1 MPSNFVNPPSA
12 NLNEFLRKNG
22 NNTAHIAIGAY
33 APQDDGATTGP
44 LFETNAGAAT
54 VLTVEEPSTTSEG
67 VNGLFLKVTN
77 NPASIPTSTSPY
89 GAVIDVEYN
98 ADGTTGNTAQLGPT
112 GAVVTVNVNSNEV
125 GDKTS
130 AYGLFTQVNNNG
142 NAPIGIMSSIYTND
156 STSGTGDLTAEYNG
170 LNQNFYQGSSGTTAE
185 VCGVAVGVDAAAGT
199 VALYQGVKVFGPNM
213 IGGAVTRS
221 YGVWI
226 EECAGNDPENPIVTA
241 YQIYSDGKSP
251 SFFAGPLSASQFGA
265 STIYS
270 AAGTPLPAA
279 TTALKGTRAV
289 VSDAT
294 TPTFLGAYVSGGAV
308 VAPVLCNGTTWVTA

>member
-1 MPSNFVNPPSA
+1 MLDNFAEPPCP
-12 NLNEFLRKNG
+12 NLNDFLRKKG
-22 NNTAHIAIGAY
+22 NDTAHVAIGAY
-33 APQDDGATTGP
+33 APQDGGETTGP
-44 LFETNAGAAT
+44 LFETNAGSLT
-54 VLTVEEPSTTSEG
+54 VLTVAETSTEPLG
-67 VNGLFLKVTN
+67 VNGMFLEVKN
-77 NPASIPTSTSPY
+77 NPKGVPTSTSPY

-98 ADGTTGNTAQLGPT
+98 ADGTAGNTAQLGPT
-112 GAVVTVNVNSNEV
+112 GAVVTVNVNSETIGN
-125 GDKTS
+125 KTS

-142 NAPIGIMSSIYTND
+142 NAPIELMSSIYTND

-294 TPTFLGAYVSGGAV
+294 APTFLGAYVSGGAV